1 MCFPF
6 DARKLFHGAM
16 CVFIALTAGGCQ
28 HERTVIDVDGLYLPE
43 DHREVQWMEVL
54 SQLPRDKNRAKQ
66 LNHLQESDSLFWS
79 IWCEDILKLGPSD
92 DTATIEVL
100 HQFLADMSGMMTAI
114 DSTSGHPKVLQSE
127 SQRLHDGLKR
137 MQVIQS
143 HAVVPDVVWMPSG
156 FNFAIYPT
164 STHLAVGLD
173 WFMGSN
179 HPMHSELPPNRFP
192 AYRLE
197 RMRSDRMANEAMLG
211 WLLVSN
217 QHLIPESPRTVD
229 MWLYWGKIMHVLSRC
244 MPDASPAEL
253 MNWSVDQ
260 WSWAVGNER
269 ATWAEM
275 QPQERMFSK
284 QPREV
289 MRWFQEAP
297 FTRVGRIPQE
307 SPDRLGVFL
316 GWRAVEAAL
325 EAHPEWTT
333 RDVLDMTD
341 PQSVLRSY
349 RP

>member
-1 MCFPF
+1 
-6 DARKLFHGAM
+6 
-16 CVFIALTAGGCQ
+16 
-28 HERTVIDVDGLYLPE
+28 
-43 DHREVQWMEVL
+43 
-54 SQLPRDKNRAKQ
+54 
-66 LNHLQESDSLFWS
+66 
-79 IWCEDILKLGPSD
+79 
-92 DTATIEVL
+92 
-100 HQFLADMSGMMTAI
+100 MTAI
-114 DSTSGHPKVLQSE
+114 DSTSGRQGVRQSQGCPRIEANASHPISRCGARRRVDAF
-127 SQRLHDGLKR
+127 R
-137 MQVIQS
+137 IQ
-143 HAVVPDVVWMPSG
+143 
-156 FNFAIYPT
+156 FC
-164 STHLAVGLD
+164 HLPHEHSPRRWVGLVHGQQSSD
-173 WFMGSN
+173 AFQC
-179 HPMHSELPPNRFP
+179 HQIAP